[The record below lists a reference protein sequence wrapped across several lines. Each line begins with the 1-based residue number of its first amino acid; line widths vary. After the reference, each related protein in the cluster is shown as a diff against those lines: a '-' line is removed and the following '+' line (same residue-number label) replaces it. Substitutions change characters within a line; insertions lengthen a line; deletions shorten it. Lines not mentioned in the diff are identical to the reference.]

1 MQRIEI
7 KEGEL
12 ISGGHMVLSHAAD
25 GVTVFYALTEIWDTR
40 EEAYKLAKAERNR
53 LIANRVAISEN

>member
-12 ISGGHMVLSHAAD
+12 ISGGHMVLAHAAE
-25 GVTVFYALTEIWDTR
+25 GVAVFFCLTEIWDTR
-40 EEAYKLAKAERNR
+40 EEAFKLAKAERNR

>member
-1 MQRIEI
+1 MQRIEV

-12 ISGGHMVLSHAAD
+12 ISGGHMGLAHAAD
-25 GVTVFYALTEIWDTR
+25 GVTVVYALTEIWDTR
-40 EEAYKLAKAERNR
+40 EEAYKLAKAERKR

>member
-1 MQRIEI
+1 VQRIEV

-12 ISGGHMVLSHAAD
+12 ISGGHMVLAHAAD

-40 EEAYKLAKAERNR
+40 EEAYKLAKTERKR
-53 LIANRVAISEN
+53 LIAERVPVSEN